1 MTEFS
6 RIAIVGLGLIG
17 GSLAKRIRR
26 VFPHTHI
33 VAVDLDAECLDLA
46 HQDGTIDAGVSSIS
60 GLTDP
65 LDAVFV
71 AVPMGDTA
79 AVIRQVAHQCSAQ
92 TLISDVASV
101 KQPIIDQLGVPVI
114 PNYVPGHPM
123 AGNEHQGY
131 RHATAELMAGAPYV
145 LVQTDFSKWMVFCQ
159 FLQQLSFQVV
169 VLDPRRHDQLVAQV
183 SHSGYWVSASLGAVM
198 GNKAEAHQQLAQS
211 ISGPGFQSMTR
222 LCGMD
227 PFWGMEVAVHNKDEV
242 LRQLTEVRDQL
253 NDVIDA
259 VGSED
264 RSALQAIGQQAR
276 ALYRRFYS

>member
-79 AVIRQVAHQCSAQ
+79 AVIR
-92 TLISDVASV
+92 
-101 KQPIIDQLGVPVI
+101 
-114 PNYVPGHPM
+114 
-123 AGNEHQGY
+123 
-131 RHATAELMAGAPYV
+131 
-145 LVQTDFSKWMVFCQ
+145 
-159 FLQQLSFQVV
+159 
-169 VLDPRRHDQLVAQV
+169 
-183 SHSGYWVSASLGAVM
+183 
-198 GNKAEAHQQLAQS
+198 
-211 ISGPGFQSMTR
+211 
-222 LCGMD
+222 
-227 PFWGMEVAVHNKDEV
+227 
-242 LRQLTEVRDQL
+242 
-253 NDVIDA
+253 
-259 VGSED
+259 
-264 RSALQAIGQQAR
+264 
-276 ALYRRFYS
+276 